1 MFRSPVGIRDA
12 APEDAAALVEV
23 WGALARAAPPGRGR
37 RARARQEAAAAI
49 ARIAADPDQRL
60 VVARIDDAGRRRR
73 APDARARCRPV
84 HSDTAVY
91 VMHLQVLEGF
101 RRHGV
106 GRALLEATVTWAEE
120 KDTAHVVAAASVASR
135 DANRFM
141 ARLGLGQVAV
151 VRGATVAAL
160 RAKLPV
166 EPPAAA
172 RVGTRSHRNVGQVL
186 AQRRSLRR
194 SPGPARP
201 EPPPAGDRGCPGVAA
216 D

>member
-1 MFRSPVGIRDA
+1 MVRCSVTIRDA
-12 APEDAAALVEV
+12 APDDATALVAVWAASADRAGNVPDAAAH
-23 WGALARAAPPGRGR
+23 AA
-37 RARARQEAAAAI
+37 QEAAAAI

-60 VVARIDDAGRRRR
+60 LVARVDDQVAGAAHLLR
-73 APDARARCRPV
+73 APVSPV

-91 VMHLQVLEGF
+91 VMHLQVIEAL

-106 GRALLEATVTWAEE
+106 GRALMEATVGWAEE
-120 KDTAHVVAAASVASR
+120 KDTEHVIAAASVASR

-151 VRGATVAAL
+151 VRGATVPAL

-172 RVGTRSHRNVGQVL
+172 RVGSRNHRSVGAVI
-186 AQRRSLRR
+186 AQRRSMRR
-194 SPGPARP
+194 SQARLS
-201 EPPPAGDRGCPGVAA
+201 
-216 D
+216 

>member
-1 MFRSPVGIRDA
+1 MARCTVLIGDA
-12 APEDAAALVEV
+12 QPEDATALVEV
-23 WGALARAAPPGRGR
+23 WAVATDRSAHVQHAA
-37 RARARQEAAAAI
+37 AHAAQEAAAAI

-60 VVARIDDAGRRRR
+60 LVARVDNRVAGAVHLMR
-73 APDARARCRPV
+73 APVSPV

-91 VMHLQVLEGF
+91 VMHLQVIESL

-106 GRALLEATVTWAEE
+106 GRALMEATVDWAEE
-120 KDTAHVVAAASVASR
+120 KDTEHVIAAASVASR

-151 VRGATVAAL
+151 VRGATVPAL

-172 RVGTRSHRNVGQVL
+172 RVGSRSHRSVGAVI

-194 SPGPARP
+194 SQARLS
-201 EPPPAGDRGCPGVAA
+201 
-216 D
+216 

>member
-1 MFRSPVGIRDA
+1 MARCTVTIGDA
-12 APEDAAALVEV
+12 QPEDATALVEV
-23 WGALARAAPPGRGR
+23 WAVATDRSAHVQHAATH
-37 RARARQEAAAAI
+37 AAQEAAAAI

-60 VVARIDDAGRRRR
+60 LVARVDDRVAGAVHLMR
-73 APDARARCRPV
+73 APVSPV

-91 VMHLQVLEGF
+91 VMHLQVIESF

-106 GRALLEATVTWAEE
+106 GRALMEATLGWAEE
-120 KDTAHVVAAASVASR
+120 KDTEHVIAAASVASR

-151 VRGATVAAL
+151 VRGATVPAL

-172 RVGTRSHRNVGQVL
+172 RVGSRSHRSVGAVI

-194 SPGPARP
+194 SQARLS
-201 EPPPAGDRGCPGVAA
+201 
-216 D
+216 

>member
-1 MFRSPVGIRDA
+1 MQSA
-12 APEDAAALVEV
+12 APSGAGLGGKVSLMVRSVVTIGDATPKDATALVEV
-23 WGALARAAPPGRGR
+23 WATADRSGHSQQAAGH
-37 RARARQEAAAAI
+37 AAQEAAAAI

-60 VVARIDDAGRRRR
+60 LVARVDDHVAGAVHLMR
-73 APDARARCRPV
+73 APVSPV

-106 GRALLEATVTWAEE
+106 GRALMEATVGWAEE
-120 KDTAHVVAAASVASR
+120 KDTEHVIAAASVASR

-151 VRGATVAAL
+151 VRGATVPAL

-172 RVGTRSHRNVGQVL
+172 RVGSRNHRSVGAVI
-186 AQRRSLRR
+186 AQRRSMRR
-194 SPGPARP
+194 SQARLS
-201 EPPPAGDRGCPGVAA
+201 
-216 D
+216 